1 MKDKAM
7 QKNKDEIPEEFE
19 TIEQIQDF
27 WDSHSTVDY
36 WDEME
41 DVEMELSPSLKSK
54 IELRKLYHLLGLS
67 NEQAASIENE
77 ARIENI
83 DSKKLISKWVLER
96 LE

>member
-1 MKDKAM
+1 MKGKAM

-27 WDSHSTVDY
+27 WDTHSTADY

-41 DVEMELSPSLKSK
+41 DVEMELSPALKSK

-67 NEQAASIENE
+67 NEQVVSIENE

>member
-7 QKNKDEIPEEFE
+7 QKNKYEIPEEFE